1 MKKKLVGVLLC
12 ATMILTACG
21 SSNESNVSNTAL
33 ESSESAVATES
44 TATKESAETTAE
56 TSEEQSGSVKIE
68 PLESQINVNNLADGT
83 YSVSFTAADSSMEDG
98 TFSIHVTVYDYEHF
112 DAAQVNALKEGNVL
126 SIDGNDMT
134 VESVSVSDTGL
145 VTINGGLEEGG
156 CDLYVDEDG
165 TYYESLMDI
174 GKNYVEIGEVTLP
187 VSEEFI
193 FTDDSNPEKQGVE
206 YYAGDMI
213 TYLENS
219 EEIFS
224 ESATKITVA
233 DGKIVSMH
241 RIYLP

>member
-12 ATMILTACG
+12 AAMMLTACG
-21 SSNESNVSNTAL
+21 NSNESNVSNTSL
-33 ESSESAVATES
+33 ESSESAVAEES
-44 TATKESAETTAE
+44 TVTEDSAESTVE
-56 TSEEQSGSVKIE
+56 TSEEQGNSGKVE
-68 PLESQINVNNLADGT
+68 PLASKIDVNNLADGT
-83 YSVSFTAADSSMEDG
+83 YSVSFTSADSSMEDG
-98 TFSIHVTVYDYEHF
+98 AFSIHVTVYDYEHF
-112 DAAQVNALKEGNVL
+112 DAAQVNALKEGDVL

-145 VTINGGLEEGG
+145 VTVNGGLEEGG

-174 GKNYVEIGEVTLP
+174 GKNYIEIGEVTLP

-193 FTDDSNPEKQGVE
+193 FTDDSDPENQGVE

-219 EEIFS
+219 EEVFS
-224 ESATKITVA
+224 ESATTITVA
-233 DGKIVSMH
+233 DGKLTSMH
-241 RIYLP
+241 RIFLP